1 MWPQNVR
8 CQLARG
14 LPLSQVGICEAVST
28 HGDKANTSE
37 LPEALGDEVV
47 DLVAR
52 GREQEYL
59 SVTQVAAVVREAALG
74 ADEADDL
81 LAMLTDLGIE
91 VVEDPAAAPLTG
103 DVVGDGDE
111 VVAPLD
117 LTVRDRSSDPLRSY
131 LAQIG
136 HAPLLTAAQEVALA
150 KRVERHD
157 LSAKRTLI
165 EANLRLVVSIA
176 KRYDGC
182 GLPLL
187 DLIQEGNL
195 GLMIAVEKFD
205 YRRGFKFSTPA
216 YWWIRQA
223 ITRALSNNSRTIR
236 LPVHVI
242 EAQSKLFA
250 TQRRLEQTSGREP
263 TPDEIAAEMGID
275 GETVREIVR
284 SSRVPASLEAQT
296 GEEEG
301 ALLGDLIEDQAAIEP
316 LAAAYDAER
325 RAAVEQLLG
334 ALTQRERR
342 IIELRFGLRDGDP
355 RTLAEIGQEFGIS
368 RERVRQI
375 EAKTLAKLRGFRD
388 SQKLCAVID

>member
-1 MWPQNVR
+1 
-8 CQLARG
+8 
-14 LPLSQVGICEAVST
+14 VGIWETVSI
-28 HGDKANTSE
+28 HSDRAKTSE
-37 LPEALGDEVV
+37 IPKAQGDEVV

-59 SVTQVAAVVREAALG
+59 SVTEVAAVVREAELG
-74 ADEADDL
+74 PDEADDL

-91 VVEDPAAAPLTG
+91 VVEDPVAAPLTG
-103 DVVGDGDE
+103 DVLDGEDE
-111 VVAPLD
+111 VVAELD
-117 LTVRDRSSDPLRSY
+117 LPVRGRPIDPVRSY

-136 HAPLLTAAQEVALA
+136 RAPLLTAAQEVALA
-150 KRVERHD
+150 KRLERHD
-157 LSAKRTLI
+157 LAAKRTLI

-223 ITRALSNNSRTIR
+223 ITRALSNDSRTIR
-236 LPVHVI
+236 LPVHAI
-242 EAQSKLFA
+242 EAQSKLSA

-263 TPDEIAAEMGID
+263 TPDEIAAAMGIS

-284 SSRVPASLEAQT
+284 SNRVPASLEAQA

-316 LAAAYDAER
+316 FAAAYDAER
-325 RAAVEQLLG
+325 RAQVEQLLG
-334 ALTQRERR
+334 ALTQRERS
-342 IIELRFGLRDGDP
+342 IMEQRFGLRDGVP
-355 RTLAEIGQEFGIS
+355 RTLSEIGQEFGVS

-375 EAKTLAKLRGFRD
+375 EVKTLAKLRSFRD
-388 SQKLCAVID
+388 AQKLCAVID